1 MLSRLRAAFPEL
13 PVVMLTARG
22 SERAAVEAMRAGA
35 YDYLTKP
42 CDIDELGLL
51 VERRRDVGSAKR

>member
-1 MLSRLRAAFPEL
+1 
-13 PVVMLTARG
+13 MLTARG